1 MVTHMLTVWS
11 PGDPTGRGH
20 HMLDLK
26 EESVEVGFT
35 PPHSLRCSDHAAN
48 AFRIPAM
55 VGGAIKDRIGS

>member
-1 MVTHMLTVWS
+1 
-11 PGDPTGRGH
+11 
-20 HMLDLK
+20 MLDLK